1 MPYRFVIALVSALP
15 LSIALCAGFA
25 MLLPGGWRHSA
36 IGAMVLAIPVWIG
49 IASWLMAVSSRRRF
63 VVWLLGGNTAAC
75 AVFFAAKLIVA
86 AN

>member
-1 MPYRFVIALVSALP
+1 MPYRFMITLASTLP

-36 IGAMVLAIPVWIG
+36 IGAMVLAIPMWIG

-63 VVWLLGGNTAAC
+63 VAVLLGAYTAAS
-75 AVFFAAKLIVA
+75 ALFFAARFIGMA
-86 AN
+86 S